1 MQENRDESFLMS
13 STGRS
18 FYGTGEDDE
27 TKDQNKKEEASKLS
41 TSFNYINSILGS
53 GIIGMPY
60 ALMNAGVVLGM
71 VLFILIS
78 ILSSYTLRLMVRN
91 AELSGTCSY
100 QGVMTCCFGRA
111 GFFIIS
117 IIQFLFPFMAVV
129 GYNIGVGDTLSKV
142 FGAFVGEDPQSSSLI
157 FLNRNII
164 IGVTCITILL
174 PLSLYKNI
182 SKLSKASLLS
192 TVAILFIITSVL
204 IRYHTLAPPSSFPQN
219 YLHWSGVPKA
229 VGVMVF
235 SYTCHQNSLLLYS
248 SMKDKTEGAWARVTY
263 MSVSVVFLSIVMLSL
278 AGYFTFLGDTQG
290 DLLENYCYD
299 DFLINI
305 SRVFFAM
312 TLLLTGPIEI
322 FVAREVLTNIF
333 YSEDSTISPLFHPL
347 TTGILVITSFIFSL
361 QTDCLGSVMEILGLY
376 TGVPLAFI
384 FPSLCYLYLKPG
396 PKISFSSVAPVCSLL
411 TGLAV
416 IISGTVLVISEGMSS
431 CSHGVSPQYCLEE
444 SHLNTST
451 RH

>member
-1 MQENRDESFLMS
+1 MQENTDESFLMS
-13 STGRS
+13 GLGRS
-18 FYGTGEDDE
+18 FYGTGEYDE
-27 TKDQNKKEEASKLS
+27 TKEQNKKEEASKLS

-71 VLFILIS
+71 ILFILIS
-78 ILSSYTLRLMVRN
+78 ILSTYTLRLMVRN
-91 AELSGTCSY
+91 AEISGSSSY

-117 IIQFLFPFMAVV
+117 VIQFLFPFMAVV
-129 GYNIGVGDTLSKV
+129 GYNVGVGDTLSKV
-142 FGAFVGEDPQSSSLI
+142 FGAFAGEDPQSSSLL

-192 TVAILFIITSVL
+192 TVAILFIITSVF
-204 IRYHTLAPPSSFPQN
+204 IRYYTLAPPSSIPQN

-235 SYTCHQNSLLLYS
+235 SYTCHQNSLMLYS
-248 SMKDKTEGAWARVTY
+248 SMKDKTEDGWAKVTY
-263 MSVSVVFLSIVMLSL
+263 MSVSVVFLAVVLLSL

-312 TLLLTGPIEI
+312 TLLLTAPIEI
-322 FVAREVLTNIF
+322 FVAREVLRNMF
-333 YSEDSTISPLFHPL
+333 WSEDSAISPFFHPV
-347 TTGILVITSFIFSL
+347 TTGILVITSFLLSL

-384 FPSLCYLYLKPG
+384 FPSLCYLCLKPG
-396 PKISFSSVAPVCSLL
+396 PRMSLSSVAPLSSLL
-411 TGLAV
+411 TGFIV
-416 IISGTVLVISEGMSS
+416 IISGTFLVISEGMSS

-444 SHLNTST
+444 VTQNMSST
-451 RH
+451 